1 MFAKEEHKSF
11 HDVSFVIY
19 GHQTW
24 NLEGQIEG
32 PPSVSWFLTTPARRD
47 KFNQCFSPSLFHKQN
62 YLNRII
68 YFASTIGLY
77 NILFVHSI
85 LAREWCGGAC
95 DRGLIAGLM
104 AACPPLPLLA
114 RHKFQNQ
121 GHVRF
126 HSKTVQ
132 MCSELL

>member
-85 LAREWCGGAC
+85 LAREWGGGMRPGPHSWTHGC
-95 DRGLIAGLM
+95 L
-104 AACPPLPLLA
+104 PPPPSSGQA
-114 RHKFQNQ
+114 QIRNQ
-121 GHVRF
+121 SHVRF